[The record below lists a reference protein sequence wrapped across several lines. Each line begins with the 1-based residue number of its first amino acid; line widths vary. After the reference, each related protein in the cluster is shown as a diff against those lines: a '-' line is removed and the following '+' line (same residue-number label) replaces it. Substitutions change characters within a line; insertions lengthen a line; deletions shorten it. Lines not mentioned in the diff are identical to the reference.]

1 MKTLTISVKSGNCC
15 GSTPVAISEINRVRP
30 SRDDLESGE
39 SQAILSLIVYHPAE
53 IFFHG
58 RSSVMKC

>member
-39 SQAILSLIVYHPAE
+39 SQPYQIGSQCHTLVQRE
-53 IFFHG
+53 QVFG
-58 RSSVMKC
+58 Q

>member
-39 SQAILSLIVYHPAE
+39 SQAYRIGSQCHTLVQRE
-53 IFFHG
+53 QVFG
-58 RSSVMKC
+58 Q